1 MDENIIYKIYARI
14 REDGTVTKIFGSHFE
29 QVQDGDVL
37 IEETEYRHGAN
48 RYQVEDEKGIYN
60 YSISNG
66 QLVERDKTADLKAY
80 KEKQYPVI
88 VSQYIRLRYSI
99 DDEFAI
105 LRQRD
110 TKPDE
115 YEEYN
120 SYCEECKARAKAI
133 VENPYRR

>member
-29 QVQDGDVL
+29 QVQDGDIL

-80 KEKQYPVI
+80 KEKQYPFI
-88 VSQYIRLRYSI
+88 VSKYIRLRYSI

-110 TKPDE
+110 TKPE
-115 YEEYN
+115 EFEEYN
-120 SYCEECKARAKAI
+120 SYCEECKARAK
-133 VENPYRR
+133 VGG

>member
-1 MDENIIYKIYARI
+1 MHYSFILHAKLLIYSGICKLLHIFYIYGNKKNTFICSTRQK
-14 REDGTVTKIFGSHFE
+14 R
-29 QVQDGDVL
+29 L
-37 IEETEYRHGAN
+37 ILYF
-48 RYQVEDEKGIYN
+48 K
-60 YSISNG
+60 
-66 QLVERDKTADLKAY
+66 LKAY